1 MKHITWIAACCAGM
15 GLVPIQTQ
23 AQEGLSQPDSIYLFS
38 YATTPDEGRSGLKT
52 KRTEIR
58 LEQRRRRMV
67 QHRKRTR
74 IREMRLW
81 SMGRGKTDDKT
92 RITP

>member
-38 YATTPDEGRSGLKT
+38 YATTPDEGRSGLKFA
-52 KRTEIR
+52 
-58 LEQRRRRMV
+58 
-67 QHRKRTR
+67 
-74 IREMRLW
+74 W
-81 SMGRGKTDDKT
+81 SRDGEEWFSIGNERGYVKCETNEDT
-92 RITP
+92 